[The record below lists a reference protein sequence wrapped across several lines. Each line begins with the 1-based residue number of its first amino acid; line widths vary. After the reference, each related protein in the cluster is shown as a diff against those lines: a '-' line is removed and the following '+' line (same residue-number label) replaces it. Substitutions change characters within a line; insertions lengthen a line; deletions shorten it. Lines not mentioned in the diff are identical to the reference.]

1 MNEVT
6 LQTERLRMRWFREED
21 YEQFCK
27 ISADPEVMRF
37 LGDGKP
43 MAAMDVWRQMA
54 TFMGHW
60 YFRGYGVWAVEEK
73 STGKLVGRIGFM
85 NPAGWPGFELGWTLG
100 REFWGRGFATEGARR
115 ALEYAFTDMD
125 RDHVISLIAPDNVA
139 SIKVAE
145 RLGEKVEGQT
155 EVIGREVLVYGIG
168 RDDWRRSKNRVES
181 LICSARLDP
190 LRDFP

>member
-1 MNEVT
+1 MKEVI
-6 LQTERLRMRWFREED
+6 LKTERLRMRWFREED
-21 YEQFCK
+21 HEQFCK
-27 ISADPEVMRF
+27 ISSDPEVMRF

-43 MAAMDVWRQMA
+43 MNPMEVWRQMA

-60 YFRGYGVWAVEEK
+60 YFRGYGIWAVEEK
-73 STGKLVGRIGFM
+73 STGNLVGRIGFM

-125 RDHVISLIAPDNVA
+125 RNHVISLIAPDNLA

-155 EVIGREVLVYGIG
+155 EVIGRQVFIYGIG
-168 RDDWRRSKNRVES
+168 RDDWRRSKK
-181 LICSARLDP
+181 P
-190 LRDFP
+190 

>member
-1 MNEVT
+1 MDEVT

-21 YEQFCK
+21 HEQFCK

-115 ALEYAFTDMD
+115 ALEYAFTEMD

-155 EVIGREVLVYGIG
+155 EVIGRDVFIYGID
-168 RDDWRRSKNRVES
+168 REDWRHSR
-181 LICSARLDP
+181 IG
-190 LRDFP
+190 

>member
-1 MNEVT
+1 MKEVT
-6 LQTERLRMRWFREED
+6 LQSERLLLRWFREED

-27 ISADPEVMRF
+27 ICSDPEVMRF

-43 MAAMDVWRQMA
+43 MTAMEVWRQMA

-60 YFRGYGVWAVEEK
+60 YFRGYGIWAVQEK
-73 STGKLVGRIGFM
+73 STGNLVGRIGFM

-115 ALEYAFTDMD
+115 ALEYAFTEMD
-125 RDHVISLIAPDNVA
+125 RDHVISLIAPENIA
-139 SIKVAE
+139 STKVAE

-155 EVIGREVLVYGIG
+155 EVLEHKVLIYGIA
-168 RDDWRRSKNRVES
+168 RDDWQRSKE
-181 LICSARLDP
+181 P
-190 LRDFP
+190 